1 MEESEL
7 LANPE
12 LLKPLGKSQRKAQDL
27 LALSKEELV
36 ARVASLE
43 KHVQQLRNVI
53 AKHTGSAL
61 PQVKQKA
68 GKERFDFDRVKR
80 RHVLLKVSY
89 FGWDYLGFASQE
101 DAGKSIES
109 ELFAALLQTK
119 LVRSREESNYHRC
132 GRTDRGV
139 SATGQVRLLQQ
150 DLPLLLPPRGRAAPQ
165 DGGGRREARGR
176 TRLQE
181 LLQDGRE

>member
-61 PQVKQKA
+61 PQVQT
-68 GKERFDFDRVKR
+68 GPKR
-80 RHVLLKVSY
+80 KNSRH
-89 FGWDYLGFASQE
+89 
-101 DAGKSIES
+101 
-109 ELFAALLQTK
+109 
-119 LVRSREESNYHRC
+119 R
-132 GRTDRGV
+132 
-139 SATGQVRLLQQ
+139 
-150 DLPLLLPPRGRAAPQ
+150 
-165 DGGGRREARGR
+165 
-176 TRLQE
+176 
-181 LLQDGRE
+181 